1 MIEKLVA
8 AAKLS
13 LGGQKNSRD
22 GRKFNRVGQNLRHGG
37 CQIRCSRKKG
47 VQKFSRRGE
56 KNSRGYR
63 RISPG
68 GVQKS
73 SRGDQKMSRSYR

>member
-1 MIEKLVA
+1 MVKKTVVTVEKN
-8 AAKLS
+8 
-13 LGGQKNSRD
+13 LGGQKTSRGD
-22 GRKFNRVGQNLRHGG
+22 RKFSRGGQNLRHGG

-47 VQKFSRRGE
+47 VQNLVAVVK

-73 SRGDQKMSRSYR
+73 SRGGQKMSRSYR